1 MDSKKKFNKLMTHTI
16 TLTKKVLNVNGDLT
30 IDTSYTGQKG
40 FVQYGRKQIETNM
53 YQGMSQGETIMSNAL
68 VFLKSDSSITV
79 NLKEDKWFI
88 TQTAPY
94 TRSEM
99 QVLDVQPI
107 DDPRTGETHHYE
119 VLVR

>member
-1 MDSKKKFNKLMTHTI
+1 MDSKTKFNKLMTHTL
-16 TLTKKVLNVNGDLT
+16 TLAKKVLNVNGDLT

-40 FVQYGRKQIETNM
+40 FVQYGRKQIESS
-53 YQGMSQGETIMSNAL
+53 MSQGETIMSNAL
-68 VFLKSDSSITV
+68 VFLKSDSPITV
-79 NLKEDKWFI
+79 DLKTDKWFI

-94 TRSEM
+94 TRPEM